1 MFKHSAL
8 ALAVAV
14 MIFSAASITRAQD
27 AAPAKPDT
35 QTKQET
41 SPAKPDKASGD
52 TKNDTKNDTKD
63 DAKQEPPSTS
73 VAPASVEITPATIDA
88 HVGEKIKFTAAA
100 KDAAGNP
107 IDEKPSVWFAAPFD
121 VAGADDSGEVT
132 FHAPGV
138 VTVGAVIAGK
148 TGYATVNVA
157 NSKITSLEIEPPTFP
172 VVAGGAEQL
181 SAIAR
186 TASGDPRGDAAI
198 KWTSEKPSIATVDA
212 AGLVTGLTPGSV
224 TIKATSE
231 GASGSV
237 TFQVVRDAVHKLTV
251 KPASAEARTGD
262 VVHFSAAALD
272 NGGSHL
278 KDPPVRWSLTGS
290 GNGGGA
296 SVYPDGAFVAEKA
309 GTYVVVASSGQHSAA
324 ASVVVR
330 PRNVARELDVVS
342 HTPMPDLQMSEE
354 WIIGH
359 HAYLATIAD
368 KVFVYDIADP
378 ANPKLLDTLKVDARI
393 INDISTT
400 PDEKIGVFTR
410 EGASNRKNG
419 IVFLDTSD
427 AAHLKVLS
435 EYTATVTGGVH
446 SAYIDGH
453 YVYITDDATGSLRV
467 IDFQDVKHP
476 KEVARW
482 EAQNPTAVSMETKHG
497 TVTSGRYLHDLQV
510 KDGLAYLAY
519 WRDGLIILDV
529 GNGMAGGSPEN
540 PKLVSQY
547 HFNHY
552 ELYGDGWLA
561 GTHSVFRYKNY
572 LFVGDEVF
580 PAIFELD
587 DRDRIPVRAICHVMD
602 VSDLKHPREV
612 AQYEVPEGG
621 SHNFWAANDMLYEG
635 YYSGGARILDISG
648 ELRGDLYRQGRE
660 IARFWTGDAKGFR
673 PNLPFVWGGQPCSVT
688 CDSPLLNSLIYFN
701 DIHSG
706 LWITKLGDPKFE
718 GSASSPAVRKG
729 ERTIH

>member
-8 ALAVAV
+8 ILVVAV
-14 MIFSAASITRAQD
+14 MILSAGTTARSQD
-27 AAPAKPDT
+27 TAPKAADA
-35 QTKQET
+35 
-41 SPAKPDKASGD
+41 
-52 TKNDTKNDTKD
+52 
-63 DAKQEPPSTS
+63 AKQEPPSTS
-73 VAPASVEITPATIDA
+73 VAPASVEVTPKTIDA
-88 HVGEKIKFTAAA
+88 HVGEKIKFSASA

-121 VAGADDSGEVT
+121 LAGADESGEVT

-138 VTVGAVIAGK
+138 VMVGAVIAGK
-148 TGYATVNVA
+148 AGYATVNVG
-157 NSKITSLEIEPPTFP
+157 NSKIASLEIETPHPI
-172 VVAGGAEQL
+172 VAGAAEKL
-181 SAIAR
+181 AVIAR
-186 TASGDPRGDAAI
+186 TPNGNPRTDAAI
-198 KWTSEKPSIATVDA
+198 AWTSEKPAIASVDA
-212 AGLVTGLTPGSV
+212 AGLVTGLAPGSV

-231 GASGSV
+231 GASGTV
-237 TFQVVRDAVHKLTV
+237 TFQVVRDSVRKLTV
-251 KPASAEARTGD
+251 TPASAEARTGD
-262 VVHFSAAALD
+262 VVHFSAAATD
-272 NGGSHL
+272 GGGGHL
-278 KDPPVRWSLTGS
+278 KDPPVRWSIS
-290 GNGGGA
+290 SSGGA
-296 SVYPDGAFVAEKA
+296 TVYPDGGFVAEKA
-309 GTYVVVASSGQHSAA
+309 GTYVVMASSGQHSAA

-330 PRNVARELDVVS
+330 PRNVEREVEVVS

-427 AAHLKVLS
+427 ASHLKVLS

-453 YVYITDDATGSLRV
+453 DVYLTDDATGSMRV

-561 GTHSVFRYKNY
+561 GSHSVFRYKNY

-602 VSDLKHPREV
+602 VSDIKHPREV

-635 YYSGGARILDISG
+635 YYSGGARVLDISG

-660 IARFWTGDAKGFR
+660 IARFWTGDAKGYR

-706 LWITKLGDPKFE
+706 LWITKLGDTKFE

>member
-1 MFKHSAL
+1 MFKYTAR
-8 ALAVAV
+8 ALAVV
-14 MIFSAASITRAQD
+14 MIFSVGTMMWSQD
-27 AAPAKPDT
+27 AAAK
-35 QTKQET
+35 
-41 SPAKPDKASGD
+41 
-52 TKNDTKNDTKD
+52 KD
-63 DAKQEPPSTS
+63 DAAKQEPPSTS
-73 VAPASVEITPATIDA
+73 VAPASVEVSPKTIDA
-88 HVGEKIKFTAAA
+88 HVGEKVKFSAVA
-100 KDAAGNP
+100 KDAAGNTL
-107 IDEKPSVWFAAPFD
+107 DEKPSVWFAAPFD
-121 VAGADDSGEVT
+121 LAGASEDGEVT
-132 FHAPGV
+132 FHAPGQV
-138 VTVGAVIAGK
+138 MVGAVIAGK
-148 TGYATVNVA
+148 AGYATVNVGD
-157 NSKITSLEIEPPTFP
+157 SKITAVEIEPPAYAS
-172 VVAGGAEQL
+172 VVVGGAEKL
-181 SAIAR
+181 TAVTR
-186 TASGDPRGDAAI
+186 TAGGTPRTDVAV
-198 KWTSEKPSIATVDA
+198 KWTSEKPAIATVDA
-212 AGLVTGLTPGSV
+212 AGLVTGVAPGSV
-224 TIKATSE
+224 TIKATVE
-231 GASGSV
+231 AASGTV
-237 TFQVVRDAVHKLTV
+237 KLQVGRDAVRKLTV
-251 KPASAEARTGD
+251 KPATAEARTGD
-262 VVHFSAAALD
+262 VVHFSASAAD
-272 NGGSHL
+272 AAGGHL
-278 KDPPVRWSLTGS
+278 KDPAVRWSLSANTSSTGE
-290 GNGGGA
+290 GA
-296 SVYPDGAFVAEKA
+296 AVYPDGGLVAEKA
-309 GTYVVVASSGQHSAA
+309 GTYVVMASSGQHSAT

-330 PRNVARELDVVS
+330 PRNVERDVEVVS
-342 HTPMPDLQMSEE
+342 HTPMPDLMMSEE

-400 PDEKIGVFTR
+400 PDEKIGMFSR

-427 AAHLKVLS
+427 ASHLKVLS
-435 EYTATVTGGVH
+435 EYTATVSGGVH
-446 SAYIDGH
+446 SAYIDSH
-453 YVYITDDATGSLRV
+453 YVYLTDDATGSMRV

-482 EAQNPTAVSMETKHG
+482 EAQNPTVVSMETKHG
-497 TVTSGRYLHDLQV
+497 TVTSGRYLHDLQI

-602 VSDLKHPREV
+602 ISDIKHPREV

-635 YYSGGARILDISG
+635 YYSGGARVLDISG

-706 LWITKLGDPKFE
+706 LWITKLGEPKFE
-718 GSASSPAVRKG
+718 GSTTSPAVRKG
-729 ERTIH
+729 EHTIH

>member
-1 MFKHSAL
+1 MFKHSAVV
-8 ALAVAV
+8 LAVAV
-14 MIFSAASITRAQD
+14 MICCGGIAVWSQN
-27 AAPAKPDT
+27 AAPAG
-35 QTKQET
+35 QEAT
-41 SPAKPDKASGD
+41 S
-52 TKNDTKNDTKD
+52 T
-63 DAKQEPPSTS
+63 TS
-73 VAPASVEITPATIDA
+73 VAPASVEITPNPLDV
-88 HVGEKIKFTAAA
+88 HVGEKVKFSAAA
-100 KDAAGNP
+100 KDAAGNA
-107 IDEKPSVWFAAPFD
+107 IDAKPSVWFAAPFD
-121 VAGADDSGEVT
+121 LAGADESGEVT

-148 TGYATVNVA
+148 TGYATVNVG
-157 NSKITSLEIEPPTFP
+157 NPKIASVEIVKPEYPI
-172 VVAGGAEQL
+172 VVGGAEKL
-181 SAIAR
+181 TVVARSAE
-186 TASGDPRGDAAI
+186 GNPRGDAVL
-198 KWTSEKPSIATVDA
+198 KWASEKPSIASVDA
-212 AGLVTGLTPGSV
+212 AGLVTGIAPGTVTLKATTEGAGNSV
-224 TIKATSE
+224 TL
-231 GASGSV
+231 
-237 TFQVVRDAVHKLTV
+237 QVVRDAVHKLTI
-251 KPASAEARTGD
+251 KPASAEGRTGD
-262 VVHFSAAALD
+262 VVHFSAEALD
-272 NGGSHL
+272 GSGGHL
-278 KDPPVRWSLTGS
+278 KNSSVRWSLSSS
-290 GNGGGA
+290 GAGA
-296 SVYPDGAFVAEKA
+296 IVYPDGAFVAEKA
-309 GTYVVVASSGQHSAA
+309 GTYVVIASSGQHSAA
-324 ASVVVR
+324 GSVVVR
-330 PRNVARELDVVS
+330 PRNVEREVNVVA
-342 HTPMPDLQMSEE
+342 HVPMPDLQMSEE

-359 HAYLATIAD
+359 HAYLSTIAD
-368 KVFVYDIADP
+368 KLFVYDIADP
-378 ANPKLLDTLKVDARI
+378 ANPKLLDSLKVDARL

-427 AAHLKVLS
+427 PSHLKVLS

-467 IDFQDVKHP
+467 IDFQDPKHP

-482 EAQNPTAVSMETKHG
+482 QTENPTVVSINTEHG
-497 TVTSGRYLHDLQV
+497 SITSGRYLHDLQV

-540 PKLVSQY
+540 PKLVVQY
-547 HFNHY
+547 RFNHY

-561 GTHSVFRYKNY
+561 GTHSVFRYKDY

-580 PAIFELD
+580 PAIFELE

-602 VSDLKHPREV
+602 VSDIKHPREV

-635 YYSGGARILDISG
+635 YYSGGARVLDISG

-673 PNLPFVWGGQPCSVT
+673 PNLPFTWGGQPCSVA
-688 CDSPLLNSLIYFN
+688 CDSPLLNSLMYFN

-706 LWITKLGDPKFE
+706 LWITKLGEPKFE
-718 GSASSPAVRKG
+718 GSTSSPAVRKG

>member
-14 MIFSAASITRAQD
+14 MIFSVGTTVWSQD
-27 AAPAKPDT
+27 AAPAKPDSKPV
-35 QTKQET
+35 KQD
-41 SPAKPDKASGD
+41 AAPDA
-52 TKNDTKNDTKD
+52 T
-63 DAKQEPPSTS
+63 KQEPPSTS
-73 VAPASVEITPATIDA
+73 VAPASVEISPNTLDA
-88 HVGEKIKFTAAA
+88 HVGEKVKFSAAA

-121 VAGADDSGEVT
+121 VAGADEAGEVT

-148 TGYATVNVA
+148 AGYATVNVTD
-157 NSKITSLEIEPPTFP
+157 SKVTAVEIEPPAYLS
-172 VVAGGAEQL
+172 VVVGGVEKL
-181 SAIAR
+181 TAITHAANGTPR
-186 TASGDPRGDAAI
+186 TDVAV
-198 KWTSEKPSIATVDA
+198 KWTSEKPSTASVDA
-212 AGLVTGLTPGSV
+212 AGLVTGIAPGSV
-224 TIKATSE
+224 TIKATS
-231 GASGSV
+231 GGVSNTV
-237 TFQVVRDAVHKLTV
+237 TLQVVRDATRKLTI

-262 VVHFSAAALD
+262 VVHFSATAVD
-272 NGGSHL
+272 GTGGHL
-278 KDPPVRWSLTGS
+278 KDAPVRWSLSGS
-290 GNGGGA
+290 SSGGA
-296 SVYPDGAFVAEKA
+296 AVYPDGAFVAEKA

-330 PRNVARELDVVS
+330 PRNVEREVEVVA
-342 HTPMPDLQMSEE
+342 HVPMPDLQMSEE

-368 KVFVYDIADP
+368 KLFVYDIADP
-378 ANPKLLDTLKVDARI
+378 ANPKLLDTLKVDARL

-435 EYTATVTGGVH
+435 EYTATVSGGVH

-453 YVYITDDATGSLRV
+453 YVYLTDDATGSLRI
-467 IDFQDVKHP
+467 IDFQDPKHP

-482 EAQNPTAVSMETKHG
+482 EAQNPTAVTMETKHG

-561 GTHSVFRYKNY
+561 GSHSVFRYKNY

-602 VSDLKHPREV
+602 VSDIKHPREV

-635 YYSGGARILDISG
+635 YYSGGARVLDISG
-648 ELRGDLYRQGRE
+648 ELRGDLYREGRE
-660 IARFWTGDAKGFR
+660 VARFWTGDAKGFR

-706 LWITKLGDPKFE
+706 LWITKLGEPKFE

-729 ERTIH
+729 ERTVH

>member
-1 MFKHSAL
+1 MFKRRAL
-8 ALAVAV
+8 ILAVAV
-14 MIFSAASITRAQD
+14 MILSVRGVWSQDVAAD
-27 AAPAKPDT
+27 A
-35 QTKQET
+35 
-41 SPAKPDKASGD
+41 
-52 TKNDTKNDTKD
+52 
-63 DAKQEPPSTS
+63 AKQEAPPSTS
-73 VAPASVEITPATIDA
+73 VAPASVEISPNTLDA
-88 HVGEKIKFTAAA
+88 HVGEKIKFSAAA

-121 VAGADDSGEVT
+121 LAGADESGEVT

-148 TGYATVNVA
+148 TGYATVNVG
-157 NSKITSLEIEPPTFP
+157 NPKIASLEIAPPANP
-172 VVAGGAEQL
+172 IVAGGAEKL
-181 SAIAR
+181 AVIAR
-186 TASGDPRGDAAI
+186 TSNGNPRTDAVIA
-198 KWTSEKPSIATVDA
+198 WTSEKPAIASVDA
-212 AGLVTGLTPGSV
+212 AGLVTGLAPGSV

-231 GASGSV
+231 GASGTV
-237 TFQVVRDAVHKLTV
+237 TFQVVRDAVRKLTV
-251 KPASAEARTGD
+251 NPASAEARTGD
-262 VVHFSAAALD
+262 VVHFSATGLD
-272 NGGSHL
+272 GGGGHL
-278 KDPPVRWSLTGS
+278 KDPPVRWSLSSGGS
-290 GNGGGA
+290 A
-296 SVYPDGAFVAEKA
+296 AVYPDGAFVAEKA
-309 GTYVVVASSGQHSAA
+309 GTYVVMANSGQHSAA

-330 PRNVARELDVVS
+330 PRNVEREVEVVA
-342 HTPMPDLQMSEE
+342 HVPMPDLQMSEE

-359 HAYLATIAD
+359 HAYLATVAD

-427 AAHLKVLS
+427 ASHLKVLS
-435 EYTATVTGGVH
+435 EYTATVSGGVH

-453 YVYITDDATGSLRV
+453 YVYLTDDATGSLRI
-467 IDFQDVKHP
+467 IDFQDPKHP

-482 EAQNPTAVSMETKHG
+482 EAQNPTVVSINTKHG
-497 TVTSGRYLHDLQV
+497 SMTSGRYLHDLQV

-602 VSDLKHPREV
+602 VSDIKHPREV

-635 YYSGGARILDISG
+635 YYSGGARVLDISG

-673 PNLPFVWGGQPCSVT
+673 PNLPFTWGGQPCSVT

-706 LWITKLGDPKFE
+706 LWITKLGDAKFE

>member
-1 MFKHSAL
+1 MFKRSAVV
-8 ALAVAV
+8 LAVALMMV
-14 MIFSAASITRAQD
+14 SAQTVWSQD
-27 AAPAKPDT
+27 AEA
-35 QTKQET
+35 
-41 SPAKPDKASGD
+41 
-52 TKNDTKNDTKD
+52 
-63 DAKQEPPSTS
+63 AKQEATPNTS
-73 VAPASVEITPATIDA
+73 VAPATVDITPNTIDA
-88 HVGEKIKFTAAA
+88 HVGEKIKFSAAA
-100 KDAAGNP
+100 KDAAGNA

-121 VAGADDSGEVT
+121 LAGADESGEVT

-148 TGYATVNVA
+148 AGYATVNVG
-157 NSKITSLEIEPPTFP
+157 NPKIAGVEIELPASP
-172 VVAGGAEQL
+172 VVAVGGAEKL
-181 SAIAR
+181 TVIAR
-186 TASGDPRGDAAI
+186 SANGNPRADAAV
-198 KWTSEKPSIATVDA
+198 KWTSDKPSIASVDA
-212 AGLVTGLTPGSV
+212 AGLVTGLAPGSV

-231 GASGSV
+231 GVSSKV
-237 TFQVVRDAVHKLTV
+237 TLQVGRDAVHKIAV
-251 KPASAEARTGD
+251 QPASAEARTGD
-262 VVHFSAAALD
+262 VVRFSATAVD
-272 NGGSHL
+272 GSGSHL
-278 KDPPVRWSLTGS
+278 KNPSVRWSLS
-290 GNGGGA
+290 GEGA
-296 SVYPDGAFVAEKA
+296 AVYPDGAFVAEKA
-309 GTYVVVASSGQHSAA
+309 GTYVVMASSGQHSAA

-330 PRNVARELDVVS
+330 PRNVERNVEVVS
-342 HTPMPDLQMSEE
+342 HVPMPDLQMSEE

-359 HAYLATIAD
+359 HAYLSTVAD

-400 PDEKIGVFTR
+400 PDERIGVFTR

-427 AAHLKVLS
+427 ASHLKVLS

-446 SAYIDGH
+446 SAYIDSH
-453 YVYITDDATGSLRV
+453 YVYLTDDATGSLRV
-467 IDFQDVKHP
+467 IDFQDPKHP

-482 EAQNPTAVSMETKHG
+482 EAENPTVVSINTKHG
-497 TVTSGRYLHDLQV
+497 SMTSGRYLHDLQV

-519 WRDGLIILDV
+519 WRDGLVILDV
-529 GNGMAGGSPEN
+529 GNGMSGGSPEN

-580 PAIFELD
+580 PAIFELE

-602 VSDLKHPREV
+602 ISDIKHPREV

-635 YYSGGARILDISG
+635 YYSGGARVLDISG

-660 IARFWTGDAKGFR
+660 IARFWTGDGKGFR
-673 PNLPFVWGGQPCSVT
+673 PNLPFTWGGQPCSVT

-706 LWITKLGDPKFE
+706 LWITKLGEPKFE
-718 GSASSPAVRKG
+718 GSTSSPAVRRS

>member
-1 MFKHSAL
+1 MFKRRAWI
-8 ALAVAV
+8 LAVAV
-14 MIFSAASITRAQD
+14 MILSARGVWSQD
-27 AAPAKPDT
+27 VAADA
-35 QTKQET
+35 
-41 SPAKPDKASGD
+41 
-52 TKNDTKNDTKD
+52 
-63 DAKQEPPSTS
+63 AKQEAPPSTS
-73 VAPASVEITPATIDA
+73 VAPASVEISPNTLDA
-88 HVGEKIKFTAAA
+88 HVGEKIKFSAAA

-121 VAGADDSGEVT
+121 LAGADESGEVT

-148 TGYATVNVA
+148 TGYATVNVG
-157 NSKITSLEIEPPTFP
+157 NPKIASLEIAPPATP
-172 VVAGGAEQL
+172 IVSGGAEKL
-181 SAIAR
+181 AVIAR
-186 TASGDPRGDAAI
+186 TSNGNPRTDAVIA
-198 KWTSEKPSIATVDA
+198 WTSEKPAIASVDA
-212 AGLVTGLTPGSV
+212 AGLVTGLAPGSV

-231 GASGSV
+231 GASGTV
-237 TFQVVRDAVHKLTV
+237 TFQVVRDAVRKLTV
-251 KPASAEARTGD
+251 NPASAEARTGD
-262 VVHFSAAALD
+262 VVHFSATGLD
-272 NGGSHL
+272 GGGGHL
-278 KDPPVRWSLTGS
+278 KDPPVRWSLSSGGS
-290 GNGGGA
+290 A
-296 SVYPDGAFVAEKA
+296 AVYPDGAFVAEKA
-309 GTYVVVASSGQHSAA
+309 GTYVVMANSGQHSAA

-330 PRNVARELDVVS
+330 PRNVEREVEVVA
-342 HTPMPDLQMSEE
+342 HVPMPDLQMSEE

-359 HAYLATIAD
+359 HAYLATVAD

-427 AAHLKVLS
+427 ASHLKVLS
-435 EYTATVTGGVH
+435 EYTATVSGGVH

-453 YVYITDDATGSLRV
+453 YVYLTDDATGSLRI
-467 IDFQDVKHP
+467 IDFQDPKHP

-482 EAQNPTAVSMETKHG
+482 EAQNPTGVSINTKHG
-497 TVTSGRYLHDLQV
+497 SMTSGRYLHDLQV

-602 VSDLKHPREV
+602 VSDIKHPREV

-635 YYSGGARILDISG
+635 YYSGGARVLDISG

-673 PNLPFVWGGQPCSVT
+673 PNLPFTWGGQPCSVT

-706 LWITKLGDPKFE
+706 LWITKLGDAKFE

>member
-8 ALAVAV
+8 VLAVAV
-14 MIFSAASITRAQD
+14 VIFSAGSVARSQD
-27 AAPAKPDT
+27 AAA
-35 QTKQET
+35 
-41 SPAKPDKASGD
+41 
-52 TKNDTKNDTKD
+52 
-63 DAKQEPPSTS
+63 AKQEPASTS
-73 VAPASVEITPATIDA
+73 VAPASVEISPKTIDA
-88 HVGEKIKFTAAA
+88 QVGQKIKFSAVA
-100 KDAAGNP
+100 KDAAGNTL
-107 IDEKPSVWFAAPFD
+107 DEKPSVWFAAPFD
-121 VAGADDSGEVT
+121 VAGANDEGEVT
-132 FHAPGV
+132 FHQPGAV
-138 VTVGAVIAGK
+138 MVGAVIAGK
-148 TGYATVNVA
+148 AGYASVNVVD
-157 NSKITSLEIEPPTFP
+157 SKVTTVEIEPPAYAS
-172 VVAGGAEQL
+172 VVAGGAEKL
-181 SAIAR
+181 NAIPR
-186 TASGDPRGDAAI
+186 TAGGNPRTDAAV
-198 KWTSEKPSIATVDA
+198 KWTSEKLAVATVDA
-212 AGLVTGLTPGSV
+212 AGLVTGVAPGSV
-224 TIKATSE
+224 VIKATV
-231 GASGSV
+231 GGVSG
-237 TFQVVRDAVHKLTV
+237 TLTLQVVRDSVRKLTV
-251 KPASAEARTGD
+251 TPATAEARTGD
-262 VVHFSAAALD
+262 VVHFSASAAD
-272 NGGSHL
+272 AAGGHA
-278 KDPPVRWSLTGS
+278 KDAAVRWSLSANQSANTS
-290 GNGGGA
+290 SSSGGA
-296 SVYPDGAFVAEKA
+296 TVYPDGGFVAEKA
-309 GTYVVVASSGQHSAA
+309 GTYVVTATSGQHSAT

-330 PRNVARELDVVS
+330 PRNVEREMDVVS

-359 HAYLATIAD
+359 HAYLSTIAD

-378 ANPKLLDTLKVDARI
+378 MNPKLLDTLKVDARI

-400 PDEKIGVFTR
+400 PDEKIGMFTR

-427 AAHLKVLS
+427 ASHLKVLS

-453 YVYITDDATGSLRV
+453 YVYLTDDATGSMRV

-482 EAQNPTAVSMETKHG
+482 EAQNPTVVSMETKHG
-497 TVTSGRYLHDLQV
+497 TVTSGRYLHDLQI

-519 WRDGLIILDV
+519 WRDGLVILDV
-529 GNGMAGGSPEN
+529 GNGMAGGSPEH
-540 PKLVSQY
+540 PKLVTQY

-602 VSDLKHPREV
+602 ISDIKHPREV

-635 YYSGGARILDISG
+635 YYSGGARVLDISG

-660 IARFWTGDAKGFR
+660 IARFWTGDSKGFR

-688 CDSPLLNSLIYFN
+688 CDSPLLNSLMYFN

-706 LWITKLGDPKFE
+706 LWITKLGEPKFE
-718 GSASSPAVRKG
+718 GSTTSPAVRKG
-729 ERTIH
+729 EHTIH

>member
-1 MFKHSAL
+1 MSKHTVL
-8 ALAVAV
+8 AFAVAV
-14 MIFSAASITRAQD
+14 MILSGEGTARSQD
-27 AAPAKPDT
+27 AASPKADAAAAKQDAKPAKPDAT
-35 QTKQET
+35 
-41 SPAKPDKASGD
+41 
-52 TKNDTKNDTKD
+52 
-63 DAKQEPPSTS
+63 KQEPPSTS
-73 VAPASVEITPATIDA
+73 VAPATVEITPNTIDA
-88 HVGEKIKFTAAA
+88 HVGEKIRFSASA
-100 KDAAGNP
+100 KDAAGNA

-121 VAGADDSGEVT
+121 LAGADEAGEVT

-148 TGYATVNVA
+148 TGYATVNVGT
-157 NSKITSLEIEPPTFP
+157 SKVASMEIEPPTNTMI
-172 VVAGGAEQL
+172 VVGGTEKLTAV
-181 SAIAR
+181 AR
-186 TASGDPRGDAAI
+186 ASNGNPRSDAAI
-198 KWTSEKPSIATVDA
+198 KWSSEKPSIASVDA
-212 AGLVTGLTPGSV
+212 AGLVIGLAAGSV
-224 TIKATSE
+224 SIKATSE
-231 GASGSV
+231 EVSTTV
-237 TFQVVRDAVHKLTV
+237 KLQVGRDTVHKLSV
-251 KPASAEARTGD
+251 QPASTEARTGD
-262 VVHFSAAALD
+262 VVHFRAVALD
-272 NGGSHL
+272 GGAGQM
-278 KDPPVRWSLTGS
+278 KNPPVRWSVSSS
-290 GNGGGA
+290 GEGA
-296 SVYPDGAFVAEKA
+296 AVYPDGGFVAEKA
-309 GTYVVVASSGQHSAA
+309 GTYVVMASSGQHSAA

-330 PRNVARELDVVS
+330 PRNVERDLEVVS
-342 HTPMPDLQMSEE
+342 HLPMPDLQMSEE

-359 HAYLATIAD
+359 HAYLSTIAD

-427 AAHLKVLS
+427 ASHLKVLS
-435 EYTATVTGGVH
+435 EYTATVSGGVH

-453 YVYITDDATGSLRV
+453 YVYITDDATGSLRI
-467 IDFQDVKHP
+467 IDFQDPKHP

-482 EAQNPTAVSMETKHG
+482 EAQNPTAVSINTKEG
-497 TVTSGRYLHDLQV
+497 SITSGRYLHDLQV

-529 GNGMAGGSPEN
+529 GNGMSGGSPEN

-587 DRDRIPVRAICHVMD
+587 NRDRIPVRAICHVMD
-602 VSDLKHPREV
+602 VSDIKHPREV

-635 YYSGGARILDISG
+635 YYSGGARVLDISG

-660 IARFWTGDAKGFR
+660 IARFWTGDGKGYR
-673 PNLPFVWGGQPCSVT
+673 PNLPFTWGGHPCSVT

-706 LWITKLGDPKFE
+706 LWITKLGEPKFE
-718 GSASSPAVRKG
+718 GSASSPSVRKS
-729 ERTIH
+729 ERSIH